1 MTDDVAPEKT
11 RDLARENAWLRL
23 ALIPGLGPL
32 TVDKLVTAVGGDPQA
47 IFDLP
52 MNQLISIDGVGG
64 ERARRI
70 ADPRGATRV
79 DEERA
84 ACHGAG
90 VAIITRE
97 SPEYPRQLRELHD
110 PPLALWMI
118 GAFAPRDRLSIGV
131 VGPRRPSPYG
141 HRQGHRLSL
150 SLARLGACL
159 VSGLAR
165 GIDTVAHEA
174 ALEAKGRTIAVLGS
188 GFKSLYP
195 EENRPLAQRIANGH
209 GATISEYPFAVP
221 PMPGNFPRRNRII
234 AALSLAT
241 LVIEAGARSG
251 ALVTARLAGEL
262 GRPALVLPGP
272 IDNPECVGSNKLIRD
287 GATLVTSVDDILE
300 EVSPLMTLSKGSDPQ
315 PQENPRAAALSGR
328 ERQVYLLLSDQP
340 RNIDDLV
347 RTGDFPASVASATLI
362 SLELRRLAK
371 RTPAGYVRAG

>member
-1 MTDDVAPEKT
+1 MSRDD
-11 RDLARENAWLRL
+11 AWLRL
-23 ALIPGLGPL
+23 ALVPGLGPL
-32 TVDKLVTAVGGDPQA
+32 TVDKLLVAVGGDPEA
-47 IFDLP
+47 IFDLG
-52 MNQLISIDGVGG
+52 MDRLQAVDGVGG

-70 ADPRGATRV
+70 CDSRGQARV

-84 ACHGAG
+84 ACHAAG
-90 VAIITRE
+90 VRIITRE
-97 SPEYPRQLRELHD
+97 SDDYPRAFGELHD
-110 PPLALWMI
+110 PPLALWLT
-118 GAFAPRDRLSIGV
+118 GAFENRDRLALAV

-150 SLARLGACL
+150 ALARLGACL

-188 GFKSLYP
+188 GFKALYP
-195 EENRPLAQRIANGH
+195 EENRPLAARISNGN
-209 GATISEYPFAVP
+209 GATISEYPYGVP

-234 AALSLAT
+234 AALGLAT

-262 GRPALVLPGP
+262 GRQALVLPGP
-272 IDNPECVGSNKLIRD
+272 IDNPECVGSNRLIRD
-287 GATLVTSVDDILE
+287 GATLVTTVDEILE
-300 EVSPLMTLSKGSDPQ
+300 EVSPLLTLSKGSDPQ
-315 PQENPRAAALSGR
+315 PQENPRAASLSGR
-328 ERQVYLLLSDQP
+328 ERQVYLMLSDQP
-340 RNIDDLV
+340 RTIDEIV
-347 RTGDFPASVASATLI
+347 RTGDLPASVTSATLL